1 MELRI
6 TISGEVVGRQ
16 ELLNGTQTVTLAGN
30 SDDGRWMFFGEICW
44 NRGLV
49 DFAGE
54 GEFTLTRGDDND
66 EIFATASAVEVLP
79 EEPDDASVRLHAAY
93 EIDGGSGEFANATG
107 TATADLTIAS
117 DIFSGSWTLMLV

>member
-6 TISGEVVGRQ
+6 TISGEVADRQ

-30 SDDGRWMFFGEICW
+30 SDDGRWMFFGEISW

-66 EIFATASAVEVLP
+66 
-79 EEPDDASVRLHAAY
+79 
-93 EIDGGSGEFANATG
+93 
-107 TATADLTIAS
+107 
-117 DIFSGSWTLMLV
+117 